1 MKLTNRQLFAVL
13 TVFAVLLFVLVLAFL
28 LTKK

>member
-1 MKLTNRQLFAVL
+1 MKLTNRQLFAAL
-13 TVFAVLLFVLVLAFL
+13 TIFAALLFVLVLAFL